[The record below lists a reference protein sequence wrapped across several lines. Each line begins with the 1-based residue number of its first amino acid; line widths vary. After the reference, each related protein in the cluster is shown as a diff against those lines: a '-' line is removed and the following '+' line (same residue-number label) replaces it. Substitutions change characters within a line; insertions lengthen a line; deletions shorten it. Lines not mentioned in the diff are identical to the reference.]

1 MHMAK
6 LERVLGCTAV
16 SRSSVSVDD
25 IKGIVAYPA
34 GATVILY
41 NPRNNAQAH
50 LIGTT
55 KNSITCLSFSFCGRY
70 IATGEAGHEPRLRV
84 WELYDA
90 KGQFA
95 FTQIV
100 DIKHHQLGISC
111 VRFTPNGHL
120 VSVGNQHDRS
130 IVVWDWRAQ
139 QKIAEN
145 RLTSKVNSI
154 DVTEQG
160 GCVTVGIRHVK
171 FWHVTRKPESSKSIP
186 LQGRSAILADQRNNT
201 FLDVCCA
208 PGNRTFSVTETS
220 LLIEFHDKKLVS
232 TYDLHS
238 EVPRSI
244 VLGIGELFIGF
255 NNGFIRCLDITTMKH
270 KFTFCKPHYLSCDVA
285 EGVKQDALSPDSHPI
300 GCRYPDVR
308 ALAYNRK
315 TGMLTVV
322 YSDRSIYTWQQTDK
336 NILKISSQLFHV
348 GPVISL
354 EVYPSNFEWLPQSS
368 IITGGADQTIRI
380 WNVDHLL
387 RSFDENKRTSLPYAN
402 VFSDDL
408 KKVIFITNN
417 DSQLNESPDEVFGA
431 SMSDTGSGV
440 KSLKISPD
448 GKHLAAGSRDGNLSI
463 YDLTVPTMEMIAF
476 FEAHESDIMC
486 MEYSDPQSAR
496 YLLATGSRDRMVH
509 LFDPLNGYQPL
520 ASIDDHTSTVN
531 SILFV
536 EEVGNLQ
543 LISSAADRSIVIRKM
558 VNSEP
563 SLVTF
568 SRTTHIKSQF
578 GLNFV
583 VLSADGMVAAC
594 QDRQL
599 RTYSFQGR
607 LVKQIKGA
615 ASDDGQLT
623 KVRLDPSGTY
633 AAAVCTNRNV
643 YIIDIATGEFAAIL
657 TGQSDNITD
666 IAFSADCRRLYVV
679 SYSGC
684 IFVWRLSN
692 FLVSKMMAIRKS
704 QITRNTCTTGVEKLC
719 ERSETPD
726 SLLGSGSDAAGDEH
740 MEYTR
745 NAKLKDSESEF
756 GSLSS
761 IKIGDED
768 SDSCMGRK
776 PTTVIIN
783 TPFSSV
789 ITDDNFEL
797 KRVTTEVVRR
807 STSGMMNDQLTSW
820 DTASAANDFSDDEQ
834 TPTSTAAGAG
844 RSLGTMNFVQQ
855 QLGGNTTVGGG
866 EDTCTIS
873 STPFNLRFSQI
884 PGTTAAAV
892 HSNGTGNGA
901 DGVKGRSI
909 GSHGSSA
916 IAAGS
921 DALTRKPRKKWDDV
935 SLSPT
940 RDTPT
945 YVSSLISNSFD
956 VPSSEMHISPSSIL
970 PSSSKENMLNN
981 SMTMNGNQMQ
991 YSPSSP
997 ERNIHKKIPNS
1008 ISEPGIVELQQHVSS
1023 PLNNT
1028 VRNTEESSESC
1039 ITPVKVSPSVFSQSP
1054 SSAFS
1059 RSSVKRCSLTK
1070 RLKGI
1075 RSNESQTVWTP
1086 PLIGTRRSAS
1096 NMHYTTVSGRT
1107 IPVIRRKSDLH
1118 ITLSRLY
1125 QHQQQ
1130 EKNNLNTAVIGRAL
1144 SPLARCQVIN
1154 DVIKNRRMTITGED
1168 DYASSDL
1175 HLRSRS
1181 QSPSQLALNVLG
1193 NGKRQRQ
1200 DSDMSTY
1207 SVLTMAST
1215 RLTPSSSRTNLRAVT
1230 LNKQQSSQTL
1240 NRLAG
1245 LRDRLRKSQENLA
1258 GPLND
1263 DSFSA
1268 VYPNIMSRSKSF
1280 GNLRL
1285 TAAAPLSGNRPG
1297 LGPLL
1302 NTNSDAGRSYLSRLN
1317 ADSTPAGAPG
1327 LNIRNRLIAR
1337 SVGNLYSTSERSD
1350 TLNGNNLLSQPEVPL
1365 GAKTERNLAKTIEN
1379 LKKASN
1385 PDLSKFEASEASDV
1399 LLETE
1404 NEPEHLF
1411 PLALSTRNQKGKGAV
1426 QKRVE
1431 RYQPRSRISR
1441 DTTSGESDSN
1451 SSEVNGSPLLQTGG
1465 TSGQQF
1471 TPRRYFTTI
1480 NGTNRSIS
1488 CIETMPRQSVLQTR
1502 RIFEPLQRHSSSNT
1516 QRRVPSYL
1524 AQKLASSDIV
1534 APDVGSEEYSQQ
1546 SIPSSEVVAFQ
1557 DFATKTHQSKQMA
1570 KHIAECLEQFNTG
1583 LDKVLQARQLLETSQ
1598 ELPADDRETMLRLLN
1613 QAMRTSLK
1621 RMECNDDRYDP
1632 DGRHSESPNSLPGQ
1646 RQCVPVQQL
1655 SSTSDGNANFHNI
1668 TSNIDPAE
1676 FFQRHGQQLLA
1687 LLQQNMAK
1695 QN

>member
-1 MHMAK
+1 MYLVVFFQAK
-6 LERVLGCTAV
+6 LERVLGCTAI

-25 IKGIVAYPA
+25 NKGIVAYPA

-55 KNSITCLSFSFCGRY
+55 KNSITCLSFSLCGRY
-70 IATGEAGHEPRLRV
+70 IATGETGHEPRLRV

-111 VRFTPNGHL
+111 VRFTPNGYL

-130 IVVWDWRAQ
+130 IVVWDWRVQ

-154 DVTEQG
+154 DITEQG
-160 GCVTVGIRHVK
+160 GCVTVGVRHVK
-171 FWHVTRKPESSKSIP
+171 FWHVARKSESSKSVP

-208 PGNRTFSVTETS
+208 PNNRTFSVTETS
-220 LLIEFHDKKLVS
+220 LLIEFHDKKLVN

-255 NNGFIRCLDITTMKH
+255 NNGFIRCLDIVTMKH
-270 KFTFCKPHYLSCDVA
+270 KFTFCKPHYLLCDVA
-285 EGVKQDALSPDSHPI
+285 EGVKEDALSPNSHPT

-308 ALAYNRK
+308 ALTYNKK
-315 TGMLTVV
+315 TGMLTVI
-322 YSDRSIYTWQQTDK
+322 YSDRSIYTWQRTDRG
-336 NILKISSQLFHV
+336 ILKISSQLFHV

-354 EVYPSNFEWLPQSS
+354 EVYPPNFEWLPQGS
-368 IITGGADQTIRI
+368 IMTGGTDQTIRI

-387 RSFDENKRTSLPYAN
+387 RSFDESKRTSLPYAN
-402 VFSDDL
+402 VFSEDL

-417 DSQLNESPDEVFGA
+417 DSQLSESPDEVFGA
-431 SMSDTGSGV
+431 SISDTGSGV
-440 KSLKISPD
+440 KSLKVSPN

-463 YDLTVPTMEMIAF
+463 YDLTTPTMEVIAF

-486 MEYSDPQSAR
+486 VEYSDPQSPR
-496 YLLATGSRDRMVH
+496 YLLATGSRDRVVH
-509 LFDPLNGYQPL
+509 LFDPLNGYRPL

-531 SILFV
+531 SILFI
-536 EEVGNLQ
+536 EEAGNLH

-558 VNSEP
+558 VDSKP
-563 SLVTF
+563 SSVTF
-568 SRTTHIKSQF
+568 SRINHIKSQF
-578 GLNFV
+578 GLNYV

-599 RTYSFQGR
+599 RTYSYQGK
-607 LVKQIKGA
+607 LIKQIKGA

-623 KVRLDPSGTY
+623 RVRLDPSGIY
-633 AAAVCTNRNV
+633 AATVCTNRNV
-643 YIIDIATGEFAAIL
+643 YIIDVATGEFVAVL

-666 IAFSADCRRLYVV
+666 IAFSPDCRRLYVV

-684 IFVWRLSN
+684 IFVWRFSN
-692 FLVSKMMAIRKS
+692 FLVNKMMAVSRKC
-704 QITRNTCTTGVEKLC
+704 QITRNTATVGMEKLC

-745 NAKLKDSESEF
+745 NTKVKDSESEF
-756 GSLSS
+756 GSLGS

-776 PTTVIIN
+776 PTTMIIN
-783 TPFSSV
+783 TLFSSV
-789 ITDDNFEL
+789 ITDDDFEL

-807 STSGMMNDQLTSW
+807 STSGIMNEQLSSW
-820 DTASAANDFSDDEQ
+820 DTASTANDFSDDEQ
-834 TPTSTAAGAG
+834 TQPSIATSAG
-844 RSLGTMNFVQQ
+844 RSSRAMNFVQQ
-855 QLGGNTTVGGG
+855 QLGGNATVGGG
-866 EDTCTIS
+866 EDACALS
-873 STPFNLRFSQI
+873 STSLNLRYTQL
-884 PGTTAAAV
+884 PGTTAAV
-892 HSNGTGNGA
+892 MHPNA
-901 DGVKGRSI
+901 DGNSADIVKE
-909 GSHGSSA
+909 GSADSYGPLTVV
-916 IAAGS
+916 AGN
-921 DALTRKPRKKWDDV
+921 DVLIRKQRKKWDDV
-935 SLSPT
+935 AVLPIG
-940 RDTPT
+940 DTPAC
-945 YVSSLISNSFD
+945 VSSLISNSFGIPSTETH
-956 VPSSEMHISPSSIL
+956 VFPSSTQ
-970 PSSSKENMLNN
+970 PSSSKENVLGGFMI
-981 SMTMNGNQMQ
+981 MNGNQIQ
-991 YSPSSP
+991 YSPRSS
-997 ERNIHKKIPNS
+997 ECNIHKKIPNS
-1008 ISEPGIVELQQHVSS
+1008 ISAPGIAELQQHVSS
-1023 PLNNT
+1023 FSKLSNT
-1028 VRNTEESSESC
+1028 MRNAGESSESC
-1039 ITPVKVSPSVFSQSP
+1039 STLVKDSSSTFPQSP
-1054 SSAFS
+1054 ISTFNRASME
-1059 RSSVKRCSLTK
+1059 RCSLTK

-1075 RSNESQTVWTP
+1075 RNSESETVWTP

-1107 IPVIRRKSDLH
+1107 VPTTRRKSDLH
-1118 ITLSRLY
+1118 VTLSRLY
-1125 QHQQQ
+1125 QQQQQ
-1130 EKNNLNTAVIGRAL
+1130 EKNDLSTTAIGRAL
-1144 SPLARCQVIN
+1144 SPLARCQAIN
-1154 DVIKNRRMTITGED
+1154 DVIKNRRMTTAGED

-1207 SVLTMAST
+1207 SVLTIASS
-1215 RLTPSSSRTNLRAVT
+1215 RLTPSSSRTNLRTVN

-1258 GPLND
+1258 GPLSND
-1263 DSFSA
+1263 GFAA

-1285 TAAAPLSGNRPG
+1285 TAAAPQNGNRPG
-1297 LGPLL
+1297 LGSLL
-1302 NTNSDAGRSYLSRLN
+1302 GINSDAGRSYTSRLN
-1317 ADSTPAGAPG
+1317 ANTFPVGASG
-1327 LNIRNRLIAR
+1327 LNIRNRFIAR
-1337 SVGNLYSTSERSD
+1337 SVGNLYNTQERNDALTGSS
-1350 TLNGNNLLSQPEVPL
+1350 LLSQAEISL
-1365 GAKTERNLAKTIEN
+1365 SAKTERNLAKTIEN

-1385 PDLSKFEASEASDV
+1385 PDLSKFEVGETVV
-1399 LLETE
+1399 LCETE
-1404 NEPEHLF
+1404 NEREHLF

-1431 RYQPRSRISR
+1431 RYQPRSRVSR

-1451 SSEVNGSPLLQTGG
+1451 SSEVNGSPLLQGG
-1465 TSGQQF
+1465 GIVGQQLAS
-1471 TPRRYFTTI
+1471 RRYFTTI
-1480 NGTNRSIS
+1480 NGASRSIS
-1488 CIETMPRQSVLQTR
+1488 CVESTPRQSVLQTR
-1502 RIFEPLQRHSSSNT
+1502 RIFEPQQRHISSNT
-1516 QRRVPSYL
+1516 QRRAPSYL

-1534 APDVGSEEYSQQ
+1534 APDVASEEYSQQ
-1546 SIPSSEVVAFQ
+1546 STPSSEAVAFH
-1557 DFATKTHQSKQMA
+1557 DFAAKTHQSKR
-1570 KHIAECLEQFNTG
+1570 KCLL
-1583 LDKVLQARQLLETSQ
+1583 LD
-1598 ELPADDRETMLRLLN
+1598 
-1613 QAMRTSLK
+1613 
-1621 RMECNDDRYDP
+1621 
-1632 DGRHSESPNSLPGQ
+1632 
-1646 RQCVPVQQL
+1646 
-1655 SSTSDGNANFHNI
+1655 
-1668 TSNIDPAE
+1668 
-1676 FFQRHGQQLLA
+1676 
-1687 LLQQNMAK
+1687 
-1695 QN
+1695 